1 MSIDWT
7 ALGQVT
13 AVSVGVTVAVVV
25 VFALGILGLARFEGA
40 REGARESNGGTSA
53 VGLAQAG
60 LCFLACAAVVA
71 YGIYLIVPQF
81 H

>member
-1 MSIDWT
+1 MHVDWS
-7 ALGQVT
+7 ALGRVA
-13 AVSVGVTVAVVV
+13 AVSLGVTVAVVV
-25 VFALGILGLARFEGA
+25 VFTFGVLGLSRADTARDGTGGA
-40 REGARESNGGTSA
+40 AGR
-53 VGLAQAG
+53 AQAG